1 MAQFSQPRYG
11 RYGTMTEDPRSARM
25 GDPRMG
31 DTRTARMGDTRT
43 ARMADYRYADGEWP
57 QGPEIEDVRSARVSV
72 WATLGLMV
80 GLVGLGLSLT
90 GLLAPE
96 GVAVAG
102 LGLAMSVIGLVT
114 TRLPA
119 IAGRGLAVLGLLLSL
134 AAGVLGGIAMTGEV
148 GWLASDVN
156 QVSRVHGWLVDRW
169 SWLERW

>member
-1 MAQFSQPRYG
+1 MAQFSQTRSDMYG
-11 RYGTMTEDPRSARM
+11 PMTDNF
-25 GDPRMG
+25 
-31 DTRTARMGDTRT
+31 RTARTGDTRT

-57 QGPEIEDVRSARVSV
+57 QGPDIDDVRSARVSV
-72 WATLGLMV
+72 WATLGVMV

-102 LGLAMSVIGLVT
+102 LGLVMSVVGLIT
-114 TRLPA
+114 TRVPT

-134 AAGVLGGIAMTGEV
+134 AAGVLGGLAMTGEF
-148 GWLASDVN
+148 GWLDSDVN

-169 SWLERW
+169 SWLDRW